1 MSFSHDNELKL
12 RSFRRLKSYI
22 ATFSRPHLCA
32 IPPTLV
38 GRLFK
43 NITIQ
48 RLLTMSV
55 KGFPFRPQGESYL
68 NYALSCPIQDVQSRI
83 FNYSNYK

>member
-1 MSFSHDNELKL
+1 MSFSHDNKLEL

-38 GRLFK
+38 GWLFK
-43 NITIQ
+43 QYDVFKYILRGDELWEELLEKLL
-48 RLLTMSV
+48 RL
-55 KGFPFRPQGESYL
+55 KKIHQP
-68 NYALSCPIQDVQSRI
+68 
-83 FNYSNYK
+83 

>member
-1 MSFSHDNELKL
+1 MSFSHDNELELK
-12 RSFRRLKSYI
+12 SFRRLKSYI

-43 NITIQ
+43 G
-48 RLLTMSV
+48 SV
-55 KGFPFRPQGESYL
+55 SRTCCTYWREWLRKIDPYQDPFR
-68 NYALSCPIQDVQSRI
+68 
-83 FNYSNYK
+83 

>member
-1 MSFSHDNELKL
+1 MSFSHDNELELK
-12 RSFRRLKSYI
+12 SFRRLKSYI

-43 NITIQ
+43 GI
-48 RLLTMSV
+48 
-55 KGFPFRPQGESYL
+55 
-68 NYALSCPIQDVQSRI
+68 NYII
-83 FNYSNYK
+83 Y

>member
-38 GRLFK
+38 GWLFK
-43 NITIQ
+43 TKFPKGS
-48 RLLTMSV
+48 TMDIKLKDEPTSI
-55 KGFPFRPQGESYL
+55 PTE
-68 NYALSCPIQDVQSRI
+68 I
-83 FNYSNYK
+83 

>member
-1 MSFSHDNELKL
+1 MSFSHDNKLEL

-22 ATFSRPHLCA
+22 ATFSRSHLCA

-43 NITIQ
+43 DYAEL
-48 RLLTMSV
+48 RLEEDNVAVLCRVCNLQIGDKSI
-55 KGFPFRPQGESYL
+55 K
-68 NYALSCPIQDVQSRI
+68 DW
-83 FNYSNYK
+83 

>member
-22 ATFSRPHLCA
+22 ATFSRQHLCA

-38 GRLFK
+38 GWLFK
-43 NITIQ
+43 
-48 RLLTMSV
+48 
-55 KGFPFRPQGESYL
+55 KGDMVAMVSTTNKQKYIIL
-68 NYALSCPIQDVQSRI
+68 CKVVDV
-83 FNYSNYK
+83 

>member
-43 NITIQ
+43 KI
-48 RLLTMSV
+48 
-55 KGFPFRPQGESYL
+55 
-68 NYALSCPIQDVQSRI
+68 RI
-83 FNYSNYK
+83 DFKMW